1 MVNMERPAEVNAL
14 LTSFLTR
21 SANGRDGAGGQSSA

>member
-14 LTSFLTR
+14 LASFLAR
-21 SANGRDGAGGQSSA
+21 SANGRDGGG

>member
-14 LTSFLTR
+14 LASFLTR
-21 SANGRDGAGGQSSA
+21 AANGRAGGR